1 MTPPRP
7 RVAVIGAGPAGLVA
21 AIALHRA
28 GVDCVVFE
36 RRSRAHVEGRARAG
50 FLEHRT
56 VAYLRRHGLADRLER
71 EAARHTRCEF
81 RRADTRITLEYGEL
95 AGGVAHF
102 VYPQQNLVRDLIA
115 VFLEEGGTIRFAHEI
130 VAISDPRGPRP
141 VLTGRGAQGTP
152 DTEAFDLIAGCDGDR
167 GVARAAAPDG
177 TWHTTTRR
185 YPFDWLTVLAEVP
198 SAGDRVVYALHEDG
212 FAGQMPRTATVAR
225 FYLQC
230 PAGTSRADWPRAR
243 VERELRRRL
252 ATADTEP
259 PRLGRVLETDVLTMR
274 AKVTEPMCH
283 GALFLAG
290 DAAHIITPVGA
301 KGMNLAIADA
311 AHLADAMIASLTR
324 GDGRLLAGYSDARL
338 REVWRAQAFSDAMS
352 HLIHPPSP
360 HLDPAGRDGE
370 FERCVWSARLDDLA
384 RSREAAVAFSREYVG
399 ARDDS
404 PAPEYTSSAAPHA
417 HTGARAR
424 VPVPGGP
431 ALEQPVPD
439 VLR

>member
-56 VAYLRRHGLADRLER
+56 VAYLRRHGLADRLDR

-81 RRADTRITLEYGEL
+81 RRPDTRITLEYGEL

-102 VYPQQNLVRDLIA
+102 VYPQQYLVRDLIA
-115 VFLEEGGTIRFAHEI
+115 VFVAEGGTIRFDHEI
-130 VAISDPRGPRP
+130 VTISDPAASRP
-141 VLTGRGAQGTP
+141 VLTGRSAEGTA
-152 DTEAFDLIAGCDGDR
+152 EAETFDLIAGCDGDR
-167 GVARAAAPDG
+167 GVARAAAPAG

-230 PAGTSRADWPRAR
+230 PAGTSLADWPPAR

-252 ATADTEP
+252 ASADAEP
-259 PRLGRVLETDVLTMR
+259 PSLVRVLETDVLTMR
-274 AKVTEPMCH
+274 AKVTEPMRY

-324 GDGRLLAGYSDARL
+324 GDGRPLAGYSDARL
-338 REVWRAQAFSDAMS
+338 REVWRAQAFSDSMS
-352 HLIHPPSP
+352 RLIHPPSP
-360 HLDPAGRDGE
+360 NIDPAAHDGE
-370 FERCVWSARLDDLA
+370 FERRVWSARLDDLR
-384 RSREAAVAFSREYVG
+384 RSGEAAVAFSRDYVG
-399 ARDDS
+399 VRDDG
-404 PAPEYTSSAAPHA
+404 PAPGPATGSAPHA
-417 HTGARAR
+417 HTGIRAY

-439 VLR
+439 DLR